1 MTKDSSK
8 IFVVDRREGKIVV
21 LVDDDGN
28 TTEVEAASLPPR
40 CRREGTVLRVP
51 IGARSVPL
59 WSKAVSDP
67 AEKKRRLADATARL
81 AKLKRK
87 DPGGDVTL

>member
-1 MTKDSSK
+1 MTADPSK
-8 IFVVDRREGKIVV
+8 IFVVDRREGKFVV

-51 IGARSVPL
+51 IGGGSVPL
-59 WSKAVSDP
+59 WRKAASDP
-67 AEKKRRLADATARL
+67 VEKKRRLAEATAL
-81 AKLKRK
+81 LEKLKAK
-87 DPGGDVTL
+87 DPGGDIVL

>member
-1 MTKDSSK
+1 MTRDPSK
-8 IFVVDRREGKIVV
+8 VFVVDRREGKFVI

-28 TTEVEAASLPPR
+28 TTEVDAASLPPR

-51 IGARSVPL
+51 LGARSAPL

-67 AEKKRRLADATARL
+67 AEKKRRLAEAAARL
-81 AKLKRK
+81 EILKRR
-87 DPGGDVTL
+87 DPGGDVIL

>member
-1 MTKDSSK
+1 MTKDPSK
-8 IFVVDRREGKIVV
+8 VFVVDRREGKLVI

-51 IGARSVPL
+51 LGPRSVPL

-67 AEKKRRLADATARL
+67 AEKKRRLAEAAAL
-81 AKLKRK
+81 LEKLKRK
-87 DPGGDVTL
+87 DPGGNVSL

>member
-1 MTKDSSK
+1 MTQGPSK
-8 IFVVDRREGKIVV
+8 VFVVDRREGKIVV

-28 TTEVEAASLPPR
+28 TTDVEAAKLPPR

-51 IGARSVPL
+51 LGARSVPL

-67 AEKKRRLADATARL
+67 AEKKRRLAEASTRL
-81 AKLKRK
+81 ERLRRK